1 MSICDVVL
9 NHTAN
14 ESAWLRDHPECTYNM
29 DNSPHLRPAFL
40 LDAILARFAH
50 EISQGK
56 WQHSNIPK
64 LVSIED
70 HLQAM
75 RGILLGQLLPQ
86 AKLWEMYTVDIESTL
101 THFARLARER
111 GPLKQGHGELTIQQ
125 DPQYRRNQSKVD
137 MEQALSLFNIQRS
150 FSICIL
156 SSMWTKL
163 EFSLY
168 RKDCYDEAH
177 RIQRCTDDLRE
188 YLETLNRQVTD
199 TLQSHLV
206 AAVDNCLAGIR
217 YFRVQTD
224 GPRLKDITPKD
235 PLIPRFE
242 ARPFLRR
249 IFY

>member
-1 MSICDVVL
+1 
-9 NHTAN
+9 
-14 ESAWLRDHPECTYNM
+14 M

-150 FSICIL
+150 LCTLSQSIETNLNLIFLGRTAMMKPIESNAAQTICANISRHSTDRSPTRCRATWLPQWTTAWLAFATSACRLTDLASRTSLPRTHSSPGLLHIL
-156 SSMWTKL
+156 
-163 EFSLY
+163 Y
-168 RKDCYDEAH
+168 ADE
-177 RIQRCTDDLRE
+177 
-188 YLETLNRQVTD
+188 QVTD
-199 TLQSHLV
+199 V
-206 AAVDNCLAGIR
+206 
-217 YFRVQTD
+217 F
-224 GPRLKDITPKD
+224 
-235 PLIPRFE
+235 
-242 ARPFLRR
+242 
-249 IFY
+249 